1 MSEQKIE
8 KSKSP
13 NRWIPLCGV
22 TVLLILSEFFYLLL
36 LQLDAVNGWT
46 PVLTFWLEMGALFGF
61 YGLATWLVKRTEH
74 FKKSILF
81 LIIFGTI
88 LFRLTLLPAGLPFD
102 ATTSEK
108 FEALKTD
115 LYGQEVTYERFQLFD
130 NDIWR
135 YLWDAHIW
143 ANGVNPYK
151 YAPIDKELD
160 KFSGESLI
168 SEDEISL
175 DEEVLS
181 EEANEVVQA
190 AENVENELVTENEIT
205 AEEKANEINPRWL
218 DIRENVNHADVTTV
232 YPPLMQF
239 LFWIS
244 YSIAPGSVLMLKTV
258 LIFCE
263 LIGIFFLALTLRKL
277 ELPVWLIV
285 LYGWNPLMIK
295 VFAGSGHAD
304 SILMMMLCVSTYF
317 IIRQAKTLAAVGI
330 GLAILAKLSPVF
342 LLPFVVR
349 RIGWLRSLL
358 IGIVLFLGY
367 LPFLD
372 AGQNL
377 FSGFLK
383 FAREWQFNAGLFAM
397 IRWFFELFAANGGDI
412 ARNVCGILIL
422 AIIAG
427 LVWNDDLTDKFF
439 LKSAAITLG
448 ILVIFSPTVMPWYL
462 SWVLP
467 IAVLAKQ
474 NIWFYFS
481 AIVLAAFHIIID
493 GNEYAGVL
501 IFEYSLLLILFLWEL
516 QRNGYQIFR
525 FWQPRQNQVQRQGVL
540 QDEK

>member
-1 MSEQKIE
+1 MSEPIIA
-8 KSKSP
+8 KSKSL
-13 NRWIPLCGV
+13 NCWLPLCGLL
-22 TVLLILSEFFYLLL
+22 VLLIFSEIVYLLL

-46 PVLTFWLEMGALFGF
+46 PVLTFWLEMWALFVF
-61 YGLATWLVKRTEH
+61 YGLAIWLVKRAER

-81 LIIFGTI
+81 LIILGTI

-102 ATTSEK
+102 ATASEK

-115 LYGQEVTYERFQLFD
+115 LHGQEVTYERFQLFD

-135 YLWDAHIW
+135 YLWDGHIW

-160 KFSGESLI
+160 KFSGESII
-168 SEDEISL
+168 SEDEVSS
-175 DEEVLS
+175 DEEVLADEII
-181 EEANEVVQA
+181 EEIQATANVDNEVI
-190 AENVENELVTENEIT
+190 TEQE
-205 AEEKANEINPRWL
+205 NEINPRWL

-239 LFWIS
+239 VFRLS
-244 YSIAPGSVLMLKTV
+244 YIIAPGSVLMMKIV

-263 LIGIFFLALTLRKL
+263 LIGIFFLALTLKRL
-277 ELPVWLIV
+277 DLSVSLII

-304 SILMMMLCVSTYF
+304 SILMMMLCITSYF
-317 IIRQAKTLAAVGI
+317 IIRRAKTLAAI
-330 GLAILAKLSPVF
+330 SFGLAILAKLSPIF

-349 RIGWLRSLL
+349 RIGWWRTLL
-358 IGIVLFLGY
+358 IGAVVFLGY

-383 FAREWQFNAGLFAM
+383 FAREWQFNAGLFTFV
-397 IRWFFELFAANGGDI
+397 RWFFELFTANGGDI
-412 ARNVCGILIL
+412 SRNVCAIFILI
-422 AIIAG
+422 IIAG
-427 LVWNDDLTDKFF
+427 LVWKDDLSDKFF

-474 NIWFYFS
+474 NMWFYFS

-493 GNEYAGVL
+493 QNEYAGVL
-501 IFEYSLLLILFLWEL
+501 FFEYSLLLIVFLWEL
-516 QRNGYQIFR
+516 HKNGYQIFR
-525 FWQPRQNQVQRQGVL
+525 FWQPRQNQI
-540 QDEK
+540 

>member
-1 MSEQKIE
+1 MSEQINE
-8 KSKSP
+8 KTKLLDE
-13 NRWIPLCGV
+13 WFPLCGL
-22 TVLLILSEFFYLLL
+22 TVLLLFSEVIYLLL

-46 PVLTFWLEMGALFGF
+46 PVLTFWLEMGTLFVL
-61 YGLATWLVKRTEH
+61 YGLAVFLVKRTMK
-74 FKKSILF
+74 FRRSVFF

-102 ATTSEK
+102 ATTTDK

-115 LYGQEVTYERFQLFD
+115 LYGQEVAYERFQLFD

-135 YLWDAHIW
+135 YLWDGHIW

-151 YAPIDKELD
+151 HAPIDSELD
-160 KFSGESLI
+160 VFSGESIL
-168 SEDEISL
+168 SENEIST

-181 EEANEVVQA
+181 DLAEDDSAPSDSVENEVVVESKIQ
-190 AENVENELVTENEIT
+190 AENNRD
-205 AEEKANEINPRWL
+205 EINPRWL

-239 LFWIS
+239 TFRLAYI
-244 YSIAPGSVLMLKTV
+244 IAPGSVLMMKIV
-258 LIFCE
+258 LVFCE
-263 LIGIFFLALTLRKL
+263 LVGMSFLVLALRRL
-277 ELPVWLIV
+277 EMPIGLIV
-285 LYGWNPLMIK
+285 IYGWNPLMIK

-304 SILMMMLCVSTYF
+304 SLLMMMLCVSTYF
-317 IIRQAKTLAAVGI
+317 IIRQAKTLAAISFGF
-330 GLAILAKLSPVF
+330 AILAKLSPVF

-358 IGIVLFLGY
+358 IAVVVFFGY

-383 FAREWQFNAGLFAM
+383 FAREWQFNAGLFALL
-397 IRWFFELFAANGGDI
+397 RWFFELFPANGGEI
-412 ARNVCGILIL
+412 ARSVCAILIL
-422 AIIAG
+422 AIIAI
-427 LVWNDDLTDKFF
+427 LTLKDDLSNRCF

-448 ILVIFSPTVMPWYL
+448 TLLIFSPTVMPWYL

-467 IAVLAKQ
+467 FAVLAKQ

-481 AIVLAAFHIIID
+481 AIVLAAFHIVID
-493 GNEYAGVL
+493 QSEYAIVL
-501 IFEYSLLLILFLWEL
+501 FFEYLALSLLLLWEVNKNRH
-516 QRNGYQIFR
+516 QMSTSFR
-525 FWQPRQNQVQRQGVL
+525 FWQSRQNQS
-540 QDEK
+540 

>member
-1 MSEQKIE
+1 MSEQTIE
-8 KSKSP
+8 KPKSL
-13 NRWIPLCGV
+13 NGWLPLCGLL
-22 TVLLILSEFFYLLL
+22 VLLVLSEFFYLLL

-46 PVLTFWLEMGALFGF
+46 PVLTFWLEMGALFVF
-61 YGLATWLVKRTEH
+61 YGLAVFLVKGAER

-88 LFRLTLLPAGLPFD
+88 LFRLTLLPAGLPFE
-102 ATTSEK
+102 ATASEK

-115 LYGQEVTYERFQLFD
+115 LFGQEVTYERFQLFD

-135 YLWDAHIW
+135 YLWDGHIW

-160 KFSGESLI
+160 KFSGESII
-168 SEDEISL
+168 SEEEFST

-181 EEANEVVQA
+181 DETGEESPISERVADEAVI
-190 AENVENELVTENEIT
+190 ENEILS
-205 AEEKANEINPRWL
+205 EKNAAEINPRWL
-218 DIRENVNHADVTTV
+218 DIRENVNHAEVTTV

-239 LFWIS
+239 VFRLS
-244 YSIAPGSVLMLKTV
+244 YIIAPGSVLMMKIV
-258 LIFCE
+258 LILCE
-263 LIGIFFLALTLRKL
+263 LIGIFFLALALKRL
-277 ELPVWLIV
+277 EMPVSLII

-304 SILMMMLCVSTYF
+304 SILMMMLCISTYF
-317 IIRQAKTLAAVGI
+317 IIRQAKTLAAVSF
-330 GLAILAKLSPVF
+330 GLAILAKLSPIF
-342 LLPFVVR
+342 LLPFVTR
-349 RIGWLRSLL
+349 RIGWWRTLL
-358 IGIVLFLGY
+358 IGAVVFLGY

-383 FAREWQFNAGLFAM
+383 FAREWQFNAGLFAFV
-397 IRWFFELFAANGGDI
+397 RWFFELFTANGGDL
-412 ARNVCGILIL
+412 ARNVCAILIL
-422 AIIAG
+422 AVIAG
-427 LVWNDDLTDKFF
+427 LAWKDDLSDKYFV
-439 LKSAAITLG
+439 KSAAITLG

-467 IAVLAKQ
+467 IAVLARQ

-493 GNEYAGVL
+493 QNEYAIVL
-501 IFEYSLLLILFLWEL
+501 FFEYSLLLILFLWEL
-516 QRNGYQIFR
+516 HKNGYQIFR
-525 FWQPRQNQVQRQGVL
+525 FWHSRQNQV
-540 QDEK
+540 